1 MCYCPTPTL
10 YLNLALTGDCA
21 FQLSPKKPHSVWFI
35 SVLKS
40 GDINVLKSH
49 LHLVIPVSY
58 LCHYTNLCPD
68 LSQKRAHTHTQT
80 HTHTTHTPH
89 TQHTHTKKTHT
100 HTHTTHTHT
109 HTHTHVGFCGLWGL
123 SIGVMVFILN
133 KLYVLLPYTYP
144 IPKLSPQ
151 RRLCI
156 STFPKKTSLCMIYK
170 RFELRGHRQCPHK
183 TPSNCN
189 TSVIPMS
196 LYKFVSS

>member
-1 MCYCPTPTL
+1 MWKESESER
-10 YLNLALTGDCA
+10 AL
-21 FQLSPKKPHSVWFI
+21 LPSVF
-35 SVLKS
+35 
-40 GDINVLKSH
+40 
-49 LHLVIPVSY
+49 
-58 LCHYTNLCPD
+58 
-68 LSQKRAHTHTQT
+68 
-80 HTHTTHTPH
+80 
-89 TQHTHTKKTHT
+89 THT
-100 HTHTTHTHT
+100 HTHTVTHTHTFTHTHTHTHSHTHTHTHTHSHTHTHTHTHSHTHTHT

-144 IPKLSPQ
+144 TPKLSPH

-156 STFPKKTSLCMIYK
+156 CTFPQKNSLCMIYK

>member
-1 MCYCPTPTL
+1 MFNISLWGSSIILYEPSFWPKYFTFCFSSIFLFHQNGMKLGKGFGTCYV
-10 YLNLALTGDCA
+10 D
-21 FQLSPKKPHSVWFI
+21 
-35 SVLKS
+35 
-40 GDINVLKSH
+40 
-49 LHLVIPVSY
+49 
-58 LCHYTNLCPD
+58 
-68 LSQKRAHTHTQT
+68 
-80 HTHTTHTPH
+80 
-89 TQHTHTKKTHT
+89 
-100 HTHTTHTHT
+100 THTHT

-144 IPKLSPQ
+144 TPKLSPH